1 MEEIVNV
8 HSIIPVNRMKRNA
21 RAGIDKGNQT
31 NTFSNVMGK
40 NPNSIINP
48 LPNIT
53 KKNIMN
59 ANIMYVVGELTVTE
73 RVINIFP
80 KMIVNSIK

>member
-1 MEEIVNV
+1 MEEMVNV
-8 HSIIPVNRMKRNA
+8 HSIIPVTRMKRNA
-21 RAGIDKGNQT
+21 RTGIDKGNQI

-40 NPNSIINP
+40 NPNSMIKP

-53 KKNIMN
+53 KKNMMN

-80 KMIVNSIK
+80 RITVNSIK